1 MASASTGSYNEE
13 NPLQQKPNTT
23 KQSEEHLSSVRDGTM
38 SFPSLVHRGLIAIIA
53 ISLLLVSGTKARA
66 QEKPPIASLS
76 QARVE
81 ASGRRE
87 VILNVREF
95 GRYAV
100 LVKSANGSAV
110 QLIDR
115 MAGPG
120 TLHGRPGEANGRID
134 AFLDRGEYKIV
145 VWSHELGTGEA
156 ALEVHPFVER
166 NTDPLRLV
174 EEKPLSFELDDFES
188 RSYWLEIRERRRVVL
203 EAAGRNLTDLRLW
216 KDGTWLVDAT
226 PTVETITPKVGR
238 PLTLCRLTTWLE
250 PGLYRLAGYGG
261 ETLAWAEQSAQH
273 PFHLRYGI
281 PRLGVA
287 GRRAYEVSPFG
298 FDRYLISARAS
309 FFRIELAEARN
320 ATLHVSPFDTEQPFL
335 EQGPRGDVTKESL
348 PPVAELQL
356 AVDPSSTRM
365 VTVSSEAGET
375 YLLQHFERGWVY
387 AFEGSGNYWL
397 STIHSGHPAD
407 SIDATGVVVAH
418 SQNTAKA
425 QQAIELSRTTGW
437 AQRANLLDRMTVFL
451 KVTEL
456 GRYEILSRGT
466 EARFR
471 IEPFLI
477 NPPADYQPPPFQGT
491 ESVWEL
497 DPGLHVLTVEPVDK
511 GILDVAIKPVAF
523 LDTLLSWVGLETPE
537 AKRAVRASVRFPS
550 LTLSTKVSYSLVLNQ
565 QPGVQA
571 GVVLRKLPLDLREPL
586 PLTQRPEETL
596 DVSFEAHEA
605 GFLTA
610 RTEAGTLLPVSLD
623 GSEWA
628 RQVEVKPG
636 SHRAAVRNDQRDT
649 LVYSLHLEP
658 ARVSASTPLPRFDEI
673 AENAHVASLPV
684 LTETEP
690 RFFDLAP
697 NENSSFLVRADAPAL
712 YQLQTTGLLAT
723 EGNLRTRTVVS
734 FRRQAENGVGRNFLI
749 QQYLRE
755 GDYQVTVTPQGY
767 STGRVGLRL
776 ERTALVEGGELV
788 DGMTA
793 RATLAPGEAI
803 SYALD
808 IREEGIYHLETVG
821 LGRSFLA
828 RLEDDDGWP
837 IEPPNQGANYTRRF
851 GPGRYRLL
859 LLPEPVE
866 TRRVTRLEMV
876 RAKARLEG
884 HGPHPLGL
892 DSTIHHVWLEPQEG
906 APRDPDVWEFSLPAT
921 VHASIGLTAEM
932 EGRLLRSAPG
942 GASEEVSFIPPGR
955 GYRGELSEGNYR
967 LEVLC
972 SRENNAVE
980 YELAL
985 SPAELVAGV
994 SRTITAPT
1002 VIPIAVGP
1010 QSLSELSSFFTADV
1024 RATLVDAERNA
1035 IAWSDDRPDD
1045 WNFQILE
1052 RLPPGRYSLR
1062 VEPVG
1067 TEQASTVVSFR
1078 APREVEHE
1086 PLELPA
1092 RREIQ
1097 LGEDVELIPLELPSA
1112 VTPEALAIVL
1122 SSPETIGAAIE
1133 TATGSGFRAVA
1144 SSMGNRVELAV
1155 PLGRQALR
1163 LRLWSSDKRRSRTV
1177 LEAFAFSPPRFSE
1190 EDAASGITL
1199 APVSDALGA
1208 AGVTLDSGGVFGIDA
1223 PDVLLASEPLR
1234 PFEAPFNGLALPTG
1248 SVVWLL
1254 GRPGDK
1260 VALTRARIGAETV
1273 LALHPD
1279 RPVEIDLDQRSSGP
1293 GGPGGP
1299 VVVMARSFSGQ
1310 PSVHASGS
1318 MSVGPGSALSVA
1330 LGQNRASVFVSD
1342 APGTRPIETRVRAVS
1357 FSEPEPARGGWGAL
1371 EGRLAGLEARAFD
1384 LPEGEKLVSLALD
1397 EAIAA
1402 VLSSGGEVES
1412 VHWHGGIPFE
1422 ETLATKASRLTF
1434 LHYGEGERSFVAQV
1448 LPSKTAPSDL
1458 SEGAPFQE
1466 EFARAGTYRL
1476 QVAAGRSSRRVQ
1488 VSGAAEGATFV
1499 GASGRVLRGS
1509 ELPIEDES
1517 GVLLLHHRPGTVVTW
1532 IESDETRA
1540 SDTTSVDPIDIAL
1553 PARPS
1558 LSGSVSRFRLTLSE
1572 PVVFHLRT
1580 TTPVATLIN
1589 DDELRFHPD
1598 GATVATFLPRG
1609 TSEVEVRVIGDGVLS
1624 GEAEMTTSA
1633 VLAIGEGLGPEVL
1646 LPSGSTRVFSFEVS
1660 RAGSVGVGVRA
1671 TTDVVST
1678 TLFDESGRTLG
1689 RGVVQMHELSPGRY
1703 LLAIESPSDAP
1714 AVTARPAVAGIEP
1727 PSTGPPSEV
1736 IRRYIESGN
1745 PR

>member
-1 MASASTGSYNEE
+1 
-13 NPLQQKPNTT
+13 
-23 KQSEEHLSSVRDGTM
+23 M
-38 SFPSLVHRGLIAIIA
+38 SFLRLVLRVLFA
-53 ISLLLVSGTKARA
+53 ISLLLVPGPKARA
-66 QEKPPIASLS
+66 QETPPSASLS
-76 QARVE
+76 KARVE

-95 GRYAV
+95 GRYTV
-100 LVKSANGSAV
+100 LVKSANGSAI
-110 QLIDR
+110 QLVDR

-174 EEKPLSFELDDFES
+174 EEKPLSLELDDFES

-203 EAAGRNLTDLRLW
+203 EAAGRNLKDLRLW

-226 PTVETITPKVGR
+226 PAVETITPKVGR

-261 ETLAWAEQSAQH
+261 ETLAWAEQSAQY

-281 PRLGVA
+281 PSLGVA

-320 ATLHVSPFDTEQPFL
+320 ATLHVSQFDAEQPFL
-335 EQGPRGDVTKESL
+335 EQGARGDVTKESL

-356 AVDPSSTRM
+356 AVDRGSTRI
-365 VTVSSEAGET
+365 VTVSSESGQP
-375 YLLQHFERGWVY
+375 YVLQHFERGWVY

-407 SIDATGVVVAH
+407 SIDATGVVVTR
-418 SQNTAKA
+418 SVNTPKTPKA
-425 QQAIELSRTTGW
+425 QQTIELSRTTGW

-451 KVTEL
+451 EVTEL

-471 IEPFLI
+471 IEPFLV

-523 LDTLLSWVGLETPE
+523 LETLLSWVGLGTPE

-596 DVSFEAHEA
+596 DVSFEAPEA

-610 RTEAGTLLPVSLD
+610 RTETGALLPVSLD
-623 GSEWA
+623 GSDWT

-636 SHRAAVRNDQRDT
+636 SHRAAVRNDQPDS

-658 ARVSASTPLPRFDEI
+658 ALISASTPLPRFDEI
-673 AENAHVASLPV
+673 AEDAHVASLPV

-690 RFFDLAP
+690 RFFDLAR
-697 NENSSFLVRADAPAL
+697 NENASFLVRADAPAL

-734 FRRQAENGVGRNFLI
+734 FRRQAANGVGRNFLI

-776 ERTALVEGGELV
+776 ERTALVDGGELV

-803 SYALD
+803 SYDLD
-808 IREEGIYHLETVG
+808 IREGGIYHLETVG
-821 LGRSFLA
+821 LGRWFLA

-837 IEPPNQGANYTRRF
+837 IEPQNQGANYTRRF
-851 GPGRYRLL
+851 EPGRYRLL
-859 LLPEPVE
+859 LLPEAVE
-866 TRRVTRLEMV
+866 TRRVTRLAMV
-876 RAKARLEG
+876 RPPARLEG

-892 DSTIHHVWLEPQEG
+892 DSTIHHVWMEPEKG
-906 APRDPDVWEFSLPAT
+906 NPRAPDVWEFSLPAT

-955 GYRGELSEGNYR
+955 GYRGELSEGIYR
-967 LEVLC
+967 LEVVC
-972 SRENNAVE
+972 SRENSGVE
-980 YELAL
+980 YELSI

-994 SRTITAPT
+994 SRTITAPA

-1024 RATLVDAERNA
+1024 RATLLDAETNA

-1052 RLPPGRYSLR
+1052 RLAPGRYSLR

-1067 TEQASTVVSFR
+1067 TEQAPTVVSFR
-1078 APREVEHE
+1078 APREVERE
-1086 PLELPA
+1086 PLVLPA

-1097 LGEDVELIPLELPSA
+1097 LGEDVELIPLELPPA
-1112 VTPEALAIVL
+1112 VNPEALAIVL

-1133 TATGSGFRAVA
+1133 TATESGFRAVA
-1144 SSMGNRVELAV
+1144 SSVGNRVELAV
-1155 PLGRQALR
+1155 PLGRQEMR

-1190 EDAASGITL
+1190 KVAASGITL

-1208 AGVTLDSGGVFGIDA
+1208 AGVTLDSGGLMRIDA
-1223 PDVLLASEPLR
+1223 PDVRWASEPLR
-1234 PFEAPFNGLALPTG
+1234 PFEPPFNGLALPTG

-1260 VALTRARIGAETV
+1260 VALARARIGAETV
-1273 LALHPD
+1273 LALSPD
-1279 RPVEIDLDQRSSGP
+1279 RPVEIDLDQRSFGP

-1299 VVVMARSFSGQ
+1299 VVVMARSFTGQ
-1310 PSVHASGS
+1310 PSVRASGS
-1318 MSVGPGSALSVA
+1318 MSVGPGSALSVT
-1330 LGQNRASVFVSD
+1330 LERNRASVLVSET
-1342 APGTRPIETRVRAVS
+1342 PGTRPVETRVRAVS
-1357 FSEPEPARGGWGAL
+1357 FSEPKPASGGWGSI
-1371 EGRLAGLEARAFD
+1371 EGRLAGREARAFD
-1384 LPEGEKLVSLALD
+1384 LPDGEKLVSLALD
-1397 EAIAA
+1397 EATAA

-1412 VHWHGGIPFE
+1412 VHWQGGIPFE
-1422 ETLATKASRLTF
+1422 ETLSTRASRLTF

-1448 LPSKTAPSDL
+1448 LPSETARSGL
-1458 SEGAPFQE
+1458 SEGEPFQE
-1466 EFARAGTYRL
+1466 EFARGGTYRL
-1476 QVAAGRSSRRVQ
+1476 QVVEVAPGKSSRRVR
-1488 VSGAAEGATFV
+1488 VSGAAEDATFV
-1499 GASGRVLRGS
+1499 GESGRVLRGS
-1509 ELPIEDES
+1509 ELPIEDQS
-1517 GVLLLHHRPGTVVTW
+1517 GYLLLHHRPGTVVAW
-1532 IESDETRA
+1532 IESDETRTTDA
-1540 SDTTSVDPIDIAL
+1540 TSVDPIDIAL

-1558 LSGSVSRFRLTLSE
+1558 LSGSVSRFRLALSE
-1572 PVVFHLRT
+1572 PVMFHLRT
-1580 TTPVATLIN
+1580 TAPVATLIN
-1589 DDELRFHPD
+1589 NDLRFHPD

-1609 TSEVEVRVIGDGVLS
+1609 TSEFEIRAIGDGVLS

-1633 VLAIGEGLGPEVL
+1633 VLSIGEGLGPEVL
-1646 LPSGSTRVFSFEVS
+1646 LPAGSTRVFSFEVS
-1660 RAGSVGVGVRA
+1660 RAGSIGVGVRA
-1671 TTDVVST
+1671 STDVVST
-1678 TLFDESGRTLG
+1678 TLLDESGRTLG

-1714 AVTARPAVAGIEP
+1714 AVTVRPAVAGIEP

-1745 PR
+1745 PQ

>member
-1 MASASTGSYNEE
+1 MKKIRSSKSETPR
-13 NPLQQKPNTT
+13 NP
-23 KQSEEHLSSVRDGTM
+23 EEHPSSVRDETM
-38 SFPSLVHRGLIAIIA
+38 SFPRIVYRGHRGLIA
-53 ISLLLVSGTKARA
+53 ISLLLVPGPKARA
-66 QEKPPIASLS
+66 QETPPIASLS

-100 LVKSANGSAV
+100 LVKSANGSAI
-110 QLIDR
+110 QLVDR

-120 TLHGRPGEANGRID
+120 SLHGRPGEANGRID

-166 NTDPLRLV
+166 NTEPLRLV
-174 EEKPLSFELDDFES
+174 EEKPLSLELDDFES

-203 EAAGRNLTDLRLW
+203 EAAGRNLGDLHLW

-226 PTVETITPKVGR
+226 PTVETIAPKVGR

-261 ETLAWAEQSAQH
+261 ESLPWAEQSAQH
-273 PFHLRYGI
+273 PFHLRYGV
-281 PRLGVA
+281 PSLGVA

-309 FFRIELAEARN
+309 FFRIELAEARS
-320 ATLHVSPFDTEQPFL
+320 ATLHVSPFDAEQPFL
-335 EQGPRGDVTKESL
+335 EQGPRGEVTKESL

-356 AVDPSSTRM
+356 AVDPSATRI
-365 VTVSSEAGET
+365 VTVSSESGQP
-375 YLLQHFERGWVY
+375 YVLQHFERGWVY
-387 AFEGSGNYWL
+387 AFEGSGDYWL

-407 SIDATGVVVAH
+407 SIDATGIVVAH
-418 SQNTAKA
+418 SRNTAKA
-425 QQAIELSRTTGW
+425 QQAIELSRTAGW

-451 KVTEL
+451 DVTEL

-491 ESVWEL
+491 EWVWKL

-523 LDTLLSWVGLETPE
+523 LDTLLSWVGLGTPE

-586 PLTQRPEETL
+586 PLTPRPEETV
-596 DVSFEAHEA
+596 DVSFEAPEA

-610 RTEAGTLLPVSLD
+610 RTETGALLPVSLD
-623 GSEWA
+623 GSDWT

-636 SHRAAVRNDQRDT
+636 SHHAAVRNDQRDT

-697 NENSSFLVRADAPAL
+697 NENRSFLVRADAPAL

-776 ERTALVEGGELV
+776 ERTALVDGGELV

-808 IREEGIYHLETVG
+808 IREGGIYHLETVG

-837 IEPPNQGANYTRRF
+837 IEPPNQQANYTRRF
-851 GPGRYRLL
+851 EPGRYRLL

-876 RAKARLEG
+876 RPTARLEG

-892 DSTIHHVWLEPQEG
+892 DSTIRHVWMEPEED
-906 APRDPDVWEFSLPAT
+906 APREPDVWEFSLPAT

-932 EGRLLRSAPG
+932 EGRLLRSAPEG
-942 GASEEVSFIPPGR
+942 DSEEVSFIPPGR
-955 GYRGELSEGNYR
+955 GYQGELSEGLYR
-967 LEVLC
+967 LEVVC
-972 SRENNAVE
+972 SRENSGVE

-985 SPAELVAGV
+985 STAELVAGV
-994 SRTITAPT
+994 SRAITAPA

-1024 RATLVDAERNA
+1024 RATLLDAEDNA

-1067 TEQASTVVSFR
+1067 TGQASTVVSFR
-1078 APREVEHE
+1078 APREVERE
-1086 PLELPA
+1086 RLELPA

-1097 LGEDVELIPLELPSA
+1097 LGDDVELIPLELPAA

-1133 TATGSGFRAVA
+1133 TATESGFRSVA

-1155 PLGRQALR
+1155 PLGRQELR
-1163 LRLWSSDKRRSRTV
+1163 LRLWSSDKRGSRTV
-1177 LEAFAFSPPRFSE
+1177 LEALAFSPPRFSE

-1199 APVSDALGA
+1199 VPVSEALGA

-1223 PDVLLASEPLR
+1223 PDVRWASEPLR
-1234 PFEAPFNGLALPTG
+1234 PFEPSFNGLALPTG
-1248 SVVWLL
+1248 NVVWLL
-1254 GRPGDK
+1254 GRPGDE
-1260 VALTRARIGAETV
+1260 VTLTRARIGAETV

-1279 RPVEIDLDQRSSGP
+1279 RPVEIDLDQSS
-1293 GGPGGP
+1293 GGP

-1310 PSVHASGS
+1310 PSVQASSS

-1330 LGQNRASVFVSD
+1330 LERSRASVFVSE
-1342 APGTRPIETRVRAVS
+1342 APGTRPVETRVRAVS
-1357 FSEPEPARGGWGAL
+1357 FSEPDPAPGGWGAI

-1384 LPEGEKLVSLALD
+1384 LPDGEKLVSLALD
-1397 EAIAA
+1397 EATAA

-1412 VHWHGGIPFE
+1412 VHWHGGLPFE
-1422 ETLATKASRLTF
+1422 ETLSTKASRLTF

-1448 LPSKTAPSDL
+1448 LPSGTAGSEL

-1476 QVAAGRSSRRVQ
+1476 VVAPGASSRRVQ
-1488 VSGAAEGATFV
+1488 VSGAAEDANFV
-1499 GASGRVLRGS
+1499 GARGRVLRGS

-1517 GVLLLHHRPGTVVTW
+1517 GYLLVHHRPGTVVAW
-1532 IESDETRA
+1532 IESEETRA
-1540 SDTTSVDPIDIAL
+1540 SDTPSVNPIDIAL

-1558 LSGSVSRFRLTLSE
+1558 LSGSVSRFRLALPE

-1589 DDELRFHPD
+1589 DELRFHPD
-1598 GATVATFLPRG
+1598 GAAVTTFLPRG
-1609 TSEVEVRVIGDGVLS
+1609 ASEFEIRAIGDGVLS

-1646 LPSGSTRVFSFEVS
+1646 LPAGSTRVFSFEVS

-1671 TTDVVST
+1671 STDVVST
-1678 TLFDESGRTLG
+1678 ILFDESGRTLG